1 MSRLQTEMGSP
12 FVKPNKSRSL
22 MQYIFNEEP
31 LSKKGRLAIPSR
43 GVQTT
48 IEGAEKMPNG
58 GAKDTLMQAVSNKYQ
73 YEASLEGNE
82 GAPMSRYDSIH
93 VEHFAYIMFEPTRY
107 EKDLRP
113 YINAYGPTLR
123 IPVSP
128 ATLAITKEA
137 EHNEVQSVMFGGILE
152 RNAPGLRHF
161 SVTSFIPGT
170 PYTTGY
176 GDYRFQNYYPW
187 AEDLGGGVRVY
198 TNGTLNDD
206 NLICTQTGW
215 VSFVNLLMDR
225 RIILKFHLVKAPAYR
240 HRDECFNVCIKSFTY
255 QHNPHDDLDYT
266 IEFIE
271 WREPSIRV
279 GEEQV
284 IDLKEDTPPAHK
296 KSPAGGQIL
305 LVMHEFQGVNTML
318 LNNAA
323 QVLMQIHGGR
333 NVSVYESMIPNPIID
348 PTITMSLPLK
358 SWVLS
363 DFKAKKMTDEDF
375 RPSKMTTVSLG
386 IKPQN
391 YSGLNELGYKA
402 YSLSQTSKAEAER
415 FKSELEKIAPV
426 QRVAYATVR
435 PVSSSSPIVYSD
447 DAIKAAVSRAVET
460 CFILIDA
467 GLRDAIRE
475 KAHSI
480 KWLKPAPL
488 KLYDGGDFTGYGESG
503 EIPTYDGS
511 IQAHRR
517 DMTDIT
523 DTLSWATAATAATSD
538 NFTANPVYDADSK
551 TMNINRSG
559 IHDLI
564 IDETGQVRYDDL
576 VRRVKKF
583 NIPLR
588 DYRLSIWIKVLEIR
602 LEDKGTYL
610 DFTVRA
616 EGSLNVSPQQLSND
630 LYSTVDTV
638 GTKLYKGQR
647 ITVLDSHLRAP
658 TKTELALQ
666 KRQREWD
673 RTRGDRPRS

>member
-73 YEASLEGNE
+73 YEVSLEGNE

-93 VEHFAYIMFEPTRY
+93 AEHFAYIMFEPTRY

-128 ATLAITKEA
+128 ATLSISKEA

-266 IEFIE
+266 IEFVE

-318 LNNAA
+318 IHESA
-323 QVLMQIHGGR
+323 QILLQLHGGG
-333 NVSVYESMIPNPIID
+333 SVRVDNKSAPVFHDVTPNAEAAATRVYKTGFID
-348 PTITMSLPLK
+348 ALWSK
-358 SWVLS
+358 KLS
-363 DFKAKKMTDEDF
+363 DVDL
-375 RPSKMTTVSLG
+375 RPTKLTSVSIGL
-386 IKPQN
+386 KPTN
-391 YSGLNELGYKA
+391 MSGLNELGYKA
-402 YSLSQTSKAEAER
+402 YSLSQLKQSEYDELKKRLPTRSSTLTASIEPIRLSGIDYDGFFKSGYARLVSEVVKEAESYVFESVR
-415 FKSELEKIAPV
+415 
-426 QRVAYATVR
+426 ATV
-435 PVSSSSPIVYSD
+435 
-447 DAIKAAVSRAVET
+447 K
-460 CFILIDA
+460 
-467 GLRDAIRE
+467 
-475 KAHSI
+475 SI
-480 KWLKPAPL
+480 KFLSPKPL

-503 EIPTYDGS
+503 ETPTYDGT
-511 IQAHRR
+511 IQAHGRNL
-517 DMTDIT
+517 TDIT
-523 DTLSWATAATAATSD
+523 AAAITASASD
-538 NFTANPVYDADSK
+538 AHGFTANPAYDPDSK

-583 NIPLR
+583 NIPLK
-588 DYRLSIWIKVLEIR
+588 DCKIGASISIVECRITSTIQDDALW
-602 LEDKGTYL
+602 
-610 DFTVRA
+610 FTFECAFAVRVWT
-616 EGSLNVSPQQLSND
+616 GDSQLSND

-647 ITVLDSHLRAP
+647 ITVLDSHLRTP